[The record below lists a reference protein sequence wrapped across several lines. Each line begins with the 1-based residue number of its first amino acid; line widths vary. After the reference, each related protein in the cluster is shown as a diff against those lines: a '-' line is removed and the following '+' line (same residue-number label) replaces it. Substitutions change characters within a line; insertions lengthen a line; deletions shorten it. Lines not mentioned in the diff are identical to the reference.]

1 MIESTSSYLN
11 KNVLYKYE
19 LQIRVNVIQKMIEEG
34 YDETKLQLIRAKYN
48 LKIINQLFIILNFM
62 INEDDYRKNIS
73 KRLYDPQINQNINIY
88 KLNMSLFMINLIY
101 EKTRDKIDAIL
112 MQPESK
118 TETLIEDLLK
128 EYNGDS
134 QTLGEVLSSRYKDVR
149 NSSEH
154 NQYRIMREYLIEQGF
169 DTTKTPIFKF
179 LRNSSSHGEFY
190 PIIRDNNDIDI
201 KIDNDGKEKQV
212 ISLQTLITLVDSK
225 LSTLPSAEEYQI
237 FIDFYKSTDILE
249 TMEKCMSVL
258 DTYKSS
264 TYKPDILLLIL
275 QSIYQKR
282 IIEISYLGS
291 NALSVSERKI
301 EAVGIFFSRTN
312 WYLIGFYLPKEI
324 YLTFRIDRIQKMHIL
339 NELQSR
345 EHPPLEKFIRE
356 FYDKEK
362 LHEIVIRIEKN
373 KTSIMNDD
381 KYYYG
386 LTSEK
391 EIGDMFELHFLT
403 FSISKFAHWY
413 LSFADSATIIR
424 PDSLK
429 YEVKNIINN
438 ISI

>member
-1 MIESTSSYLN
+1 MNRIDRISAILIQLQSYSLV
-11 KNVLYKYE
+11 KAQ
-19 LQIRVNVIQKMIEEG
+19 QISER
-34 YDETKLQLIRAKYN
+34 
-48 LKIINQLFIILNFM
+48 F
-62 INEDDYRKNIS
+62 NIS
-73 KRLYDPQINQNINIY
+73 IRTVY
-88 KLNMSLFMINLIY
+88 
-101 EKTRDKIDAIL
+101 RDIR
-112 MQPESK
+112 
-118 TETLIEDLLK
+118 TLEEAGI
-128 EYNGDS
+128 
-134 QTLGEVLSSRYKDVR
+134 
-149 NSSEH
+149 
-154 NQYRIMREYLIEQGF
+154 
-169 DTTKTPIFKF
+169 
-179 LRNSSSHGEFY
+179 
-190 PIIRDNNDIDI
+190 PIIGNPGI
-201 KIDNDGKEKQV
+201 GY
-212 ISLQTLITLVDSK
+212 SLAEGFK
-225 LSTLPSAEEYQI
+225 LSPLMFTQKEALSFLIAEKLVHELT
-237 FIDFYKSTDILE
+237 DSNSNEHYKSGIEKIRSVMRFADKNMLE

-291 NALSVSERKI
+291 
-301 EAVGIFFSRTN
+301 N

>member
-1 MIESTSSYLN
+1 ME
-11 KNVLYKYE
+11 E
-19 LQIRVNVIQKMIEEG
+19 LASE
-34 YDETKLQLIRAKYN
+34 
-48 LKIINQLFIILNFM
+48 
-62 INEDDYRKNIS
+62 
-73 KRLYDPQINQNINIY
+73 
-88 KLNMSLFMINLIY
+88 
-101 EKTRDKIDAIL
+101 
-112 MQPESK
+112 
-118 TETLIEDLLK
+118 LLK
-128 EYNGDS
+128 ELNCDTAFSIKLPAGLPLIGGVQLDIAESVVITWVVMAVILILSIILTSNLKVHNVSRRQLVAETIVTKLEGIVTGMIGEEELVALCVFDLNNLRIINNDMGHDRGDEYIRLFAELLREAVPKEFFTGRDGGDEFLVVLKGMDHS
-134 QTLGEVLSSRYKDVR
+134 GVRECLQRIRDHVADYSRKNPQLPISYAAGYALSSDFDGCTMKDLFCFADK
-149 NSSEH
+149 N
-154 NQYRIMREYLIEQGF
+154 M
-169 DTTKTPIFKF
+169 
-179 LRNSSSHGEFY
+179 
-190 PIIRDNNDIDI
+190 
-201 KIDNDGKEKQV
+201 
-212 ISLQTLITLVDSK
+212 
-225 LSTLPSAEEYQI
+225 
-237 FIDFYKSTDILE
+237 LE

>member
-1 MIESTSSYLN
+1 MIAEKL
-11 KNVLYKYE
+11 VHE
-19 LQIRVNVIQKMIEEG
+19 LTDSNS
-34 YDETKLQLIRAKYN
+34 
-48 LKIINQLFIILNFM
+48 
-62 INEDDYRKNIS
+62 NE
-73 KRLYDPQINQNINIY
+73 
-88 KLNMSLFMINLIY
+88 
-101 EKTRDKIDAIL
+101 
-112 MQPESK
+112 
-118 TETLIEDLLK
+118 
-128 EYNGDS
+128 
-134 QTLGEVLSSRYKDVR
+134 
-149 NSSEH
+149 H
-154 NQYRIMREYLIEQGF
+154 
-169 DTTKTPIFKF
+169 
-179 LRNSSSHGEFY
+179 
-190 PIIRDNNDIDI
+190 
-201 KIDNDGKEKQV
+201 
-212 ISLQTLITLVDSK
+212 
-225 LSTLPSAEEYQI
+225 
-237 FIDFYKSTDILE
+237 YKSGIEKIRSVMRFADKNMLE

-339 NELQSR
+339 NELQSQ